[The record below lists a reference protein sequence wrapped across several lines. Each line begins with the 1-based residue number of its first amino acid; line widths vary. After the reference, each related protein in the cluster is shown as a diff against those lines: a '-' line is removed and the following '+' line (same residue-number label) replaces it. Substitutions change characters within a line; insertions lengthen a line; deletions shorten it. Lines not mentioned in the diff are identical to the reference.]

1 MLVFLYFLQ
10 IKLGDSDMK
19 ITIAAVGKL
28 KEKYL
33 KEAISEY
40 SKRLSRFTEVEI
52 IEVDDEY
59 APDTLSEGQEGQVKK
74 KEAGKLLKRIKQG
87 SYVILLDLAGEQITS
102 SKFSSKLENIMLSGN
117 SHITFIIGG
126 SLGLD
131 QSLINIA
138 DYRLCL
144 SKMTF
149 PHQLARVILME
160 QVYRAFKIIKN
171 ETYHK

>member
-1 MLVFLYFLQ
+1 
-10 IKLGDSDMK
+10 MK

-40 SKRLSRFTEVEI
+40 SKRLSRFSEVEI

-59 APDTLSEGQEGQVKK
+59 APDTLSEAQESQVKK
-74 KEAGKLLKRIKQG
+74 KEADKLLKRVKQG
-87 SYVILLDLAGEQITS
+87 SYVILLDLAGEQTTS
-102 SKFSSKLENIMLSGN
+102 SGFSAKIENIMLSGN

-144 SKMTF
+144 SKMTY

>member
-1 MLVFLYFLQ
+1 MLPVV
-10 IKLGDSDMK
+10 SMK
-19 ITIAAVGKL
+19 WRFSLKISIAAVGKL

-33 KEAISEY
+33 KDGISEY
-40 SKRLSRFTEVEI
+40 VKRLSRFAEIEQIEVE
-52 IEVDDEY
+52 DEH
-59 APDTLSEGQEGQVKK
+59 APESLSTAQEYQVKQ
-74 KEAGKLLKRIKQG
+74 KEAERLIKKIKEG
-87 SYVILLDLAGEQITS
+87 SYIILLDLAGEQLDS
-102 SKFSSKLENIMLSGN
+102 QKFSAKLENIMLTGN

-138 DYRLCL
+138 NYRICL

-149 PHQLARVILME
+149 PHQMARLILLE
-160 QVYRAFKIIKN
+160 QVYRSFKIMKN

>member
-1 MLVFLYFLQ
+1 
-10 IKLGDSDMK
+10 MK

-40 SKRLSRFTEVEI
+40 SKRLSRFAEVEI

-59 APDTLSEGQEGQVKK
+59 APDSLSEAQESQVKK
-74 KEAGKLLKRIKQG
+74 KEAEKILKRVKQG
-87 SYVILLDLAGEQITS
+87 SYVILLDLAGEQTTS
-102 SKFSSKLENIMLSGN
+102 SAFSAKIENIMLSGN

-131 QSLINIA
+131 QSLISIA

-144 SKMTF
+144 SKMTY

>member
-1 MLVFLYFLQ
+1 
-10 IKLGDSDMK
+10 MK
-19 ITIAAVGKL
+19 ITIVAVGKL

-33 KEAISEY
+33 KEAVSEY
-40 SKRLSRFTEVEI
+40 SKRLSRFTEIEI

-59 APDTLSEGQEGQVKK
+59 TPDSLSVAQESQVKK
-74 KEAGKLLKRIKQG
+74 KEAERLLKRVKQG
-87 SYVILLDLAGEQITS
+87 SYVVLLDLAGEQTTS
-102 SKFSSKLENIMLSGN
+102 SGFSAKLENVMLSGN

-131 QSLINIA
+131 QSLIKVA

-144 SKMTF
+144 SKMTY

-160 QVYRAFKIIKN
+160 QIYRAFKIIKN

>member
-1 MLVFLYFLQ
+1 
-10 IKLGDSDMK
+10 MK

-33 KEAISEY
+33 KEAVSEY
-40 SKRLSRFTEVEI
+40 SKRLSRFTEIEI

-59 APDTLSEGQEGQVKK
+59 APDSLSVAQESQVKK
-74 KEAGKLLKRIKQG
+74 KEAERLLKRVKQG
-87 SYVILLDLAGEQITS
+87 SYVVLLDLAGEQTTS
-102 SKFSSKLENIMLSGN
+102 SGFSAKLENVMLSGN

-131 QSLINIA
+131 QSLIKVA

-144 SKMTF
+144 SKMTY

-160 QVYRAFKIIKN
+160 QIYRAFKIIKN

>member
-1 MLVFLYFLQ
+1 
-10 IKLGDSDMK
+10 MK

-40 SKRLSRFTEVEI
+40 SKRLSRFAEVEI

-59 APDTLSEGQEGQVKK
+59 APDSLSEAQESQVKK
-74 KEAGKLLKRIKQG
+74 KEAEKILKRVKQG

-102 SKFSSKLENIMLSGN
+102 SGFSAKLENIMISGN

-131 QSLINIA
+131 QSLISIA

-144 SKMTF
+144 SKMTY

>member
-1 MLVFLYFLQ
+1 MLGMG
-10 IKLGDSDMK
+10 INMK

-33 KEAISEY
+33 KDGISEY
-40 SKRLSRFTEVEI
+40 TKRLSRFADIELIEVE
-52 IEVDDEY
+52 DEH
-59 APDTLSEGQEGQVKK
+59 APDTLSPAQVKQR
-74 KEAGKLLKRIKQG
+74 EAERLLKRVKEG
-87 SYVILLDLAGEQITS
+87 SYIILLDLAGEQTTS
-102 SKFSSKLENIMLSGN
+102 EGFASKLENIMLTGN

-131 QSLINIA
+131 QSLVSASSCRI
-138 DYRLCL
+138 CL

-149 PHQLARVILME
+149 PHQLARLILLE
-160 QVYRAFKIIKN
+160 QTYRAFKIMKN

>member
-1 MLVFLYFLQ
+1 
-10 IKLGDSDMK
+10 MK

-33 KEAISEY
+33 KEGIAEY
-40 SKRLSRFTEVEI
+40 VKRLSRYGDVDL
-52 IEVDDEY
+52 IEVDDEH
-59 APDTLSEGQEGQVKK
+59 APDSLSPAQEAQVKQ
-74 KEAGKLLKRIKQG
+74 KEAERLLKRVKEG
-87 SYVILLDLAGEQITS
+87 SYIVLLDLAGEQVS
-102 SKFSSKLENIMLSGN
+102 SEGFASKLENIMTAGS

-131 QSLINIA
+131 QSLINRA
-138 DYRLCL
+138 DYRISL

-149 PHQLARVILME
+149 PHQLARLILLE
-160 QVYRAFKIIKN
+160 QIYRAFKINKN

>member
-1 MLVFLYFLQ
+1 
-10 IKLGDSDMK
+10 MK

-33 KEAISEY
+33 KDAISEY

-59 APDTLSEGQEGQVKK
+59 APDSLSEAQESQVKK
-74 KEAGKLLKRIKQG
+74 KEAEKILKKVKQG
-87 SYVILLDLAGEQITS
+87 SYVILLDLAGEQTTS
-102 SKFSSKLENIMLSGN
+102 SGFSAKIENIMLSGN

>member
-1 MLVFLYFLQ
+1 
-10 IKLGDSDMK
+10 MK

-40 SKRLSRFTEVEI
+40 SKRLSRFSEVEI

-59 APDTLSEGQEGQVKK
+59 APDTLSEAQESQVKK
-74 KEAGKLLKRIKQG
+74 KEADKLLKRVKQG
-87 SYVILLDLAGEQITS
+87 SYVILLDLAGEQTTS
-102 SKFSSKLENIMLSGN
+102 SGFSAKIENIMLSGN

-149 PHQLARVILME
+149 PHQLARVILLE